1 MERLRTSNACREHEA
16 DLGVTIAELVLWTV
30 FGLCLSVNVYV
41 IHRDK
46 DVVTLTSGVQAD
58 TLDIVDHSQM
68 LHTHLLAYLVHRTDS
83 SFPILI
89 GCEVGA
95 LVAVTLLGRV
105 WVDVSTCSLIR
116 VSGVIVELRVRVII
130 AFISWSDKAGIR
142 TTGCD

>member
-1 MERLRTSNACREHEA
+1 
-16 DLGVTIAELVLWTV
+16 
-30 FGLCLSVNVYV
+30 
-41 IHRDK
+41 
-46 DVVTLTSGVQAD
+46 
-58 TLDIVDHSQM
+58 M

-105 WVDVSTCSLIR
+105 WVDVSTCPLIR

-130 AFISWSDKAGIR
+130 AFISWSNKAGIR